1 MADSV
6 PTFPRR
12 ARIVIDF
19 ANFWVA
25 GTGGGAGRAADVRCH
40 RDRRGLPAIPMSQV
54 KGTLRETAER
64 LAAAGATVTAKGKQ
78 VAIADAFVTLFG
90 GREADA
96 ASAPGALRTSDDAA
110 LDPEL
115 AKDFLDAETG
125 QADPDKVSALF
136 VRHMTTAI
144 SEAGVAD
151 DMTLRT
157 IEAVVPLPVAGIFE
171 WIAPAPPD
179 FDWVAVLDAVAAA
192 TPAFGKQKADGY
204 GQALAGVTAVQ
215 DAGAPAAAPGSAGAG
230 AASDPAASDAAAA
243 AGGRTAEAWDVFLWP
258 LQRATF
264 SARSAT
270 EGAHASRKAPTGAA
284 LLGWCARHYG
294 AFDDPFAVFH
304 SGAVRFGDAVP
315 WAGGAE
321 VVPLPRSLNAPK
333 GQEEAAKAG
342 GRLARDLVRN
352 GRPATDEDKE
362 EAGSTQYEALGG
374 VWMTADHRL
383 LKPETGQRLR
393 TATREGRAAEGQ
405 LFGLQHLEPGA
416 EPFVARLE
424 IAAGVTEDDRNR
436 LLAALDGQVLHL
448 GRARNTGWGGAYACR
463 LRAAQDRADTLR
475 AGTQGLVKVLALS
488 DIAAI
493 DAFGA
498 PAPWI
503 DPAELG
509 LPGACF
515 SPRDSVIALRRYAPW
530 NAHLGGRDT
539 ERQVIEAGSV
549 LAYRLAARLEAAVP
563 ARRTV
568 GAWQEAGLGRVWLN
582 PPFLSGWTLPEP
594 PAGAAAAAPQ
604 APRRAEAAAWL
615 DKTRRDA
622 IRTWAKARMPKAEAR
637 AEPAARSQTQEA
649 QA

>member
-6 PTFPRR
+6 LTFPRR

-19 ANFWVA
+19 TNFWVA

-64 LAAAGATVTAKGKQ
+64 LARAGATVTAKGKQ

-96 ASAPGALRTSDDAA
+96 ASAPGALRMSDDAG

-115 AKDFLDAETG
+115 AKDFLDPTTG
-125 QADPDKVSALF
+125 KADPAKAAALF

-157 IEAVVPLPVAGIFE
+157 IEAVVPLPVAGLFE

-179 FDWVAVLDAVAAA
+179 FDWVAVLDAIAAA

-204 GQALAGVTAVQ
+204 GQALARATAID
-215 DAGAPAAAPGSAGAG
+215 DAEVSGDAAGSAGAAEPG
-230 AASDPAASDAAAA
+230 TAAA
-243 AGGRTAEAWDVFLWP
+243 AGGRMAEAWDVFLWP

-284 LLGWCARHYG
+284 LLGWCARNYS

-315 WAGGAE
+315 WVGGAE

-333 GQEEAAKAG
+333 GQEEVAKAG
-342 GRLARDLVRN
+342 GRLDRELVRN
-352 GRPATDEDKE
+352 GRPATEAE
-362 EAGSTQYEALGG
+362 VREAGSTQYEALGG

-383 LKPETGQRLR
+383 LTPETGQRLR
-393 TATREGRAAEGQ
+393 TATRDGRAAEGQ

-424 IAAGVTEDDRNR
+424 IAADVTEDDRNR

-463 LRAAQDRADTLR
+463 LRRAAACADRLPR
-475 AGTQGLVKVLALS
+475 GTRGLVRVLALS

-530 NAHLGGRDT
+530 NAHLGRRDT

-549 LAYRLAARLEAAVP
+549 LAYRLAAPLAADLP

-582 PPFLSGWTLPEP
+582 PPFLAGWTLPEP
-594 PAGAAAAAPQ
+594 PAGAAAAPPE

-622 IRTWAKARMPKAEAR
+622 IRTWAQARMPEAEAR
-637 AEPAARSQTQEA
+637 VEAAAGSQAQEA
-649 QA
+649 QG